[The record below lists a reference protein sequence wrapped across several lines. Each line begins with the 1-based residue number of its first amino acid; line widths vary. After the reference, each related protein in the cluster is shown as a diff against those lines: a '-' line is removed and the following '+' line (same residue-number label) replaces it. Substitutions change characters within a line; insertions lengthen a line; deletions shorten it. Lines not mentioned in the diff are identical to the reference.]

1 MVIDDS
7 VCKKYGTHSEMVCYN
22 HSTTLGTVLSHDYVT
37 SFYLSGDIYIPSSVI
52 LLYGN
57 KKRCEEK
64 SIPFKTK
71 VELCNEII
79 DKHQSRAK
87 KTIVLINSWY
97 NIHEVISCCRKH
109 GYDWIVDMK
118 SNIVIVY
125 ESKKMHASYLIDILR
140 KRGIFT
146 YTIIDGEIYN
156 AWTKTIYNLL
166 KRHKLNVLAVKLIRK
181 YKRFEMKHPN
191 ELVQMDTKGPFYL
204 KASRTK
210 HYFIHVIDDCS
221 RKVVSKWCNRRTS
234 EAALSVLKEWVKL
247 HGKPNKVMHDGGTE
261 FTSTDFKNFLILNGI
276 KDKQIPK
283 GYPQEQGK
291 VEAYNKIVI
300 SEFLQIEELKDEKD
314 GAEKYESFVNSY
326 NYERE
331 HGGINGMTPA
341 EKFMKCLKQ
350 PLLIH

>member
-1 MVIDDS
+1 MIIEPERSGKSISD
-7 VCKKYGTHSEMVCYN
+7 VCIAFGISRETWYKWKRRYDAYGVDGLKNQSRKPHNIKNVKVTEELEKLVLELRLNNRFGPMRIRFRLKRKYGVS
-22 HSTTLGTVLSHDYVT
+22 LG
-37 SFYLSGDIYIPSSVI
+37 
-52 LLYGN
+52 
-57 KKRCEEK
+57 
-64 SIPFKTK
+64 
-71 VELCNEII
+71 
-79 DKHQSRAK
+79 
-87 KTIVLINSWY
+87 
-97 NIHEVISCCRKH
+97 
-109 GYDWIVDMK
+109 
-118 SNIVIVY
+118 
-125 ESKKMHASYLIDILR
+125 
-140 KRGIFT
+140 
-146 YTIIDGEIYN
+146 
-156 AWTKTIYNLL
+156 TKTIYNLL
-166 KRHKLNVLAVKLIRK
+166 KRHKLNVLAVKLKRK

-300 SEFLQIEELKDEKD
+300 AEFLQIEELKDEKD

>member
-1 MVIDDS
+1 MIIEPERSGETISDVCIAFGVSRATWYKWKRRYDTYGIDGLKNQS
-7 VCKKYGTHSEMVCYN
+7 RKPHNIKNLKVTEELEKLVLELRLNNRFGPMRIRFRLKRKYGVS
-22 HSTTLGTVLSHDYVT
+22 LG
-37 SFYLSGDIYIPSSVI
+37 
-52 LLYGN
+52 
-57 KKRCEEK
+57 
-64 SIPFKTK
+64 
-71 VELCNEII
+71 
-79 DKHQSRAK
+79 
-87 KTIVLINSWY
+87 
-97 NIHEVISCCRKH
+97 
-109 GYDWIVDMK
+109 
-118 SNIVIVY
+118 
-125 ESKKMHASYLIDILR
+125 
-140 KRGIFT
+140 
-146 YTIIDGEIYN
+146 
-156 AWTKTIYNLL
+156 TKTIYNLL
-166 KRHKLNVLAVKLIRK
+166 KRHKLNVLAVKLKRK

-247 HGKPNKVMHDGGTE
+247 HGKPNKVMHDGGKE
-261 FTSTDFKNFLILNGI
+261 FTSTKFKNFLILNGI

>member
-1 MVIDDS
+1 MIIDPERSGKSISD
-7 VCKKYGTHSEMVCYN
+7 VCIAFGVSRATWYKWKRRYDTYGIDGLKNQSRKPHNIKNLKVTEELEKLVLELRLNNRFGPMRIRFRLKRKYGVS
-22 HSTTLGTVLSHDYVT
+22 LG
-37 SFYLSGDIYIPSSVI
+37 
-52 LLYGN
+52 
-57 KKRCEEK
+57 
-64 SIPFKTK
+64 
-71 VELCNEII
+71 
-79 DKHQSRAK
+79 
-87 KTIVLINSWY
+87 
-97 NIHEVISCCRKH
+97 
-109 GYDWIVDMK
+109 
-118 SNIVIVY
+118 
-125 ESKKMHASYLIDILR
+125 
-140 KRGIFT
+140 
-146 YTIIDGEIYN
+146 
-156 AWTKTIYNLL
+156 TKTIYNLL
-166 KRHKLNVLAVKLIRK
+166 KRHKLNVLAVKLKRK

-314 GAEKYESFVNSY
+314 GAKKYESFVNSY

-350 PLLIH
+350 PLLIR

>member
-1 MVIDDS
+1 MDIIENRYRMIIEPERSGKSISD
-7 VCKKYGTHSEMVCYN
+7 VCIAFGISRETWYKWKRRYDAYGVDGLKNQSRKPHNIKNVKVTEELEKLVLELRLNNRFGPMRIRFRLKRKYGVS
-22 HSTTLGTVLSHDYVT
+22 LG
-37 SFYLSGDIYIPSSVI
+37 
-52 LLYGN
+52 
-57 KKRCEEK
+57 
-64 SIPFKTK
+64 
-71 VELCNEII
+71 
-79 DKHQSRAK
+79 
-87 KTIVLINSWY
+87 
-97 NIHEVISCCRKH
+97 
-109 GYDWIVDMK
+109 
-118 SNIVIVY
+118 
-125 ESKKMHASYLIDILR
+125 
-140 KRGIFT
+140 
-146 YTIIDGEIYN
+146 
-156 AWTKTIYNLL
+156 TKTIYNLL
-166 KRHKLNVLAVKLIRK
+166 KRHKLNVLAVKLKRK

-204 KASRTK
+204 KVSRTK
-210 HYFIHVIDDCS
+210 HYLIHVIDDCS

-300 SEFLQIEELKDEKD
+300 AEFLQIEELKDEKD

>member
-1 MVIDDS
+1 MIIEPERSGKSISDVCIAFGVSRATWYKWKRRYDAYGIDGLKNQS
-7 VCKKYGTHSEMVCYN
+7 RKPHNIKNLKVTEELEKLVLELRLNNRFGPMRIRFRLKRKYGVS
-22 HSTTLGTVLSHDYVT
+22 LG
-37 SFYLSGDIYIPSSVI
+37 
-52 LLYGN
+52 
-57 KKRCEEK
+57 
-64 SIPFKTK
+64 
-71 VELCNEII
+71 
-79 DKHQSRAK
+79 
-87 KTIVLINSWY
+87 
-97 NIHEVISCCRKH
+97 
-109 GYDWIVDMK
+109 
-118 SNIVIVY
+118 
-125 ESKKMHASYLIDILR
+125 
-140 KRGIFT
+140 
-146 YTIIDGEIYN
+146 
-156 AWTKTIYNLL
+156 TKTIYNLL
-166 KRHKLNVLAVKLIRK
+166 KRHKLNVLAVKLKRK

-276 KDKQIPK
+276 KDKQVPK
-283 GYPQEQGK
+283 DYPQEQGK

>member
-1 MVIDDS
+1 MIIEPERSGKSISDVCIAFGVSRATWYKWKRRYDTYGIDGLKNQS
-7 VCKKYGTHSEMVCYN
+7 RKPHNIKNLTVTEELEKLVLELRLNNRFGPMRIRFRLKRKYGVS
-22 HSTTLGTVLSHDYVT
+22 LG
-37 SFYLSGDIYIPSSVI
+37 
-52 LLYGN
+52 
-57 KKRCEEK
+57 
-64 SIPFKTK
+64 
-71 VELCNEII
+71 
-79 DKHQSRAK
+79 
-87 KTIVLINSWY
+87 
-97 NIHEVISCCRKH
+97 
-109 GYDWIVDMK
+109 
-118 SNIVIVY
+118 
-125 ESKKMHASYLIDILR
+125 
-140 KRGIFT
+140 
-146 YTIIDGEIYN
+146 
-156 AWTKTIYNLL
+156 TKTIYNLL
-166 KRHKLNVLAVKLIRK
+166 KRHKLNVLAVKLKRK

-261 FTSTDFKNFLILNGI
+261 LTSTDFKNFLILNGI

-341 EKFMKCLKQ
+341 EKFMKCLEQ

>member
-1 MVIDDS
+1 MDIIENRYRMIIEPERSGETISDVCIAFGVSRATWYKWKRRYDTYGIDGLKNQS
-7 VCKKYGTHSEMVCYN
+7 RKPHNIKSLKVTEELEKLVLELRLNNRFGPMRIRFRLKRKYGVS
-22 HSTTLGTVLSHDYVT
+22 LG
-37 SFYLSGDIYIPSSVI
+37 
-52 LLYGN
+52 
-57 KKRCEEK
+57 
-64 SIPFKTK
+64 
-71 VELCNEII
+71 
-79 DKHQSRAK
+79 
-87 KTIVLINSWY
+87 
-97 NIHEVISCCRKH
+97 
-109 GYDWIVDMK
+109 
-118 SNIVIVY
+118 
-125 ESKKMHASYLIDILR
+125 
-140 KRGIFT
+140 
-146 YTIIDGEIYN
+146 
-156 AWTKTIYNLL
+156 TKTIYNLL
-166 KRHKLNVLAVKLIRK
+166 KRHKLNVLAVKLKRK

-247 HGKPNKVMHDGGTE
+247 HGKPNKVMHDGGKE
-261 FTSTDFKNFLILNGI
+261 FTSTKFKNFLNLNGI

>member
-1 MVIDDS
+1 MIIQPERSGKSISD
-7 VCKKYGTHSEMVCYN
+7 VCIAFGISRETWYKWKRRYDAYGVDGLKNQSRKPHNIKNVKVTEELEKLVLELRLNNRFGPMRIRFRLKRKYGVS
-22 HSTTLGTVLSHDYVT
+22 LG
-37 SFYLSGDIYIPSSVI
+37 
-52 LLYGN
+52 
-57 KKRCEEK
+57 
-64 SIPFKTK
+64 
-71 VELCNEII
+71 
-79 DKHQSRAK
+79 
-87 KTIVLINSWY
+87 
-97 NIHEVISCCRKH
+97 
-109 GYDWIVDMK
+109 
-118 SNIVIVY
+118 
-125 ESKKMHASYLIDILR
+125 
-140 KRGIFT
+140 
-146 YTIIDGEIYN
+146 
-156 AWTKTIYNLL
+156 TKTIYNLL
-166 KRHKLNVLAVKLIRK
+166 KRHKLNVLAVKLKRK

-210 HYFIHVIDDCS
+210 HYLLHVIDDCS

-300 SEFLQIEELKDEKD
+300 AEFLQIEELKDEKD
-314 GAEKYESFVNSY
+314 GAEKYESFVHSY

>member
-1 MVIDDS
+1 MIIEPERSGKSISD
-7 VCKKYGTHSEMVCYN
+7 VCIAFGISRETWYKWKRRYDAYGVDGLKNQSRKPHNIKNVKVTEELEKLVLELRLNSRFGPMRIRFRLKRKYGVS
-22 HSTTLGTVLSHDYVT
+22 LG
-37 SFYLSGDIYIPSSVI
+37 
-52 LLYGN
+52 
-57 KKRCEEK
+57 
-64 SIPFKTK
+64 
-71 VELCNEII
+71 
-79 DKHQSRAK
+79 
-87 KTIVLINSWY
+87 
-97 NIHEVISCCRKH
+97 
-109 GYDWIVDMK
+109 
-118 SNIVIVY
+118 
-125 ESKKMHASYLIDILR
+125 
-140 KRGIFT
+140 
-146 YTIIDGEIYN
+146 
-156 AWTKTIYNLL
+156 TKTIYNLL
-166 KRHKLNVLAVKLIRK
+166 KRHKLNVLAVKLKRK

-210 HYFIHVIDDCS
+210 HYLIHVIDDCS

-300 SEFLQIEELKDEKD
+300 AEFLQIEELKDEKD

>member
-1 MVIDDS
+1 MIIEPERSGKSISD
-7 VCKKYGTHSEMVCYN
+7 VCIAFGISRETWYKWKRRYDAYGVDGLKNQSRKPHNIKNVKVTEELEKLVLELRLNNRFGPMRIRFRLKRKYGVS
-22 HSTTLGTVLSHDYVT
+22 LG
-37 SFYLSGDIYIPSSVI
+37 
-52 LLYGN
+52 
-57 KKRCEEK
+57 
-64 SIPFKTK
+64 
-71 VELCNEII
+71 
-79 DKHQSRAK
+79 
-87 KTIVLINSWY
+87 
-97 NIHEVISCCRKH
+97 
-109 GYDWIVDMK
+109 
-118 SNIVIVY
+118 
-125 ESKKMHASYLIDILR
+125 
-140 KRGIFT
+140 
-146 YTIIDGEIYN
+146 
-156 AWTKTIYNLL
+156 TKTIYNLL
-166 KRHKLNVLAVKLIRK
+166 KRHKLNVLAVKLKRK

-291 VEAYNKIVI
+291 VEAYNKIVKA
-300 SEFLQIEELKDEKD
+300 EFLQIEELKDEKD

>member
-1 MVIDDS
+1 MIIEPERSGKSISD
-7 VCKKYGTHSEMVCYN
+7 VCIAFGISRETWYKWKRRYDAYGVDGLKNQSRKPHNIKNVKVTEELEKLVLELRLNNRFGPMRIRFRLKRKYGVS
-22 HSTTLGTVLSHDYVT
+22 LG
-37 SFYLSGDIYIPSSVI
+37 
-52 LLYGN
+52 
-57 KKRCEEK
+57 
-64 SIPFKTK
+64 
-71 VELCNEII
+71 
-79 DKHQSRAK
+79 
-87 KTIVLINSWY
+87 
-97 NIHEVISCCRKH
+97 
-109 GYDWIVDMK
+109 
-118 SNIVIVY
+118 
-125 ESKKMHASYLIDILR
+125 
-140 KRGIFT
+140 
-146 YTIIDGEIYN
+146 
-156 AWTKTIYNLL
+156 TKTIYNLL
-166 KRHKLNVLAVKLIRK
+166 KRHKLNVLAVKLKRK
-181 YKRFEMKHPN
+181 YKRFEMKLPN

-210 HYFIHVIDDCS
+210 HYLIHVIDDCS

-300 SEFLQIEELKDEKD
+300 TEFLQIEELKDEKD

>member
-1 MVIDDS
+1 VDIIENRYRMIIEPERSGKSISD
-7 VCKKYGTHSEMVCYN
+7 VCIAFGISRETWYKWKRRYDVYGVDGLKNQSRKPHNIKNVKVTEELEKLVLELRLNNRFGPMRIRFRLKRKYGVS
-22 HSTTLGTVLSHDYVT
+22 LG
-37 SFYLSGDIYIPSSVI
+37 
-52 LLYGN
+52 
-57 KKRCEEK
+57 
-64 SIPFKTK
+64 
-71 VELCNEII
+71 
-79 DKHQSRAK
+79 
-87 KTIVLINSWY
+87 
-97 NIHEVISCCRKH
+97 
-109 GYDWIVDMK
+109 
-118 SNIVIVY
+118 
-125 ESKKMHASYLIDILR
+125 
-140 KRGIFT
+140 
-146 YTIIDGEIYN
+146 
-156 AWTKTIYNLL
+156 TKTIYNLL
-166 KRHKLNVLAVKLIRK
+166 KRHNLNVLAVKLKRK

-247 HGKPNKVMHDGGTE
+247 HGKPSKVMYDGGTE

-300 SEFLQIEELKDEKD
+300 AEFLQIEELKDEKD